1 VPARF
6 LSELA
11 TSEVVAAQ
19 ERYAGRAIPRL
30 PAQDAERL
38 GATEA
43 DFISERDSFYMASI
57 SSNGWPYVQHRGGPV
72 GFVKVIDERTL
83 AFADFKG
90 NRQLISTG
98 NLAGDGRV
106 ALILVDYPSRTRLK
120 VLGHARVVGA
130 AEDPSLA
137 NRLGVAE
144 LGRKV
149 ERLVTIDVVAFDW
162 NCPAY
167 ITQRYTVAQIEEL
180 VAPLKRRIA
189 ELEAQVATVAV
200 RSS

>member
-1 VPARF
+1 MPARF
-6 LSELA
+6 LAELG
-11 TSEVVAAQ
+11 TPEVMAAQ
-19 ERYAGRAIPRL
+19 ERYAGRAFPRV
-30 PAQDAERL
+30 PSEDADRL

-43 DFISERDSFYMASI
+43 EFISERDSFYMASV
-57 SSNGWPYVQHRGGPV
+57 SSNGWPYVQHRGGPA

-83 AFADFKG
+83 AFPDFRG

-120 VLGHARVVGA
+120 VLGHARIVGIT
-130 AEDPSLA
+130 EDPSLA
-137 NRLGVAE
+137 NRLGAAG

-167 ITQRYTVAQIEEL
+167 ITPRYTVAQIEEL
-180 VAPLKRRIA
+180 VLPLKLRIA
-189 ELEAQVATVAV
+189 ELETEFAKQ
-200 RSS
+200 

>member
-1 VPARF
+1 MPARF
-6 LSELA
+6 LAELA
-11 TSEVVAAQ
+11 TPEVVAAQ
-19 ERYAGRAIPRL
+19 ERYAGRAFPMVH
-30 PAQDAERL
+30 AESRDRL
-38 GATEA
+38 GAAEA
-43 DFISERDSFYMASI
+43 EFISERDSLYMASV
-57 SSNGWPYVQHRGGPV
+57 SSNGWPYVQHRGGPA
-72 GFVKVIDERTL
+72 GFVKVIDEQTL
-83 AFADFKG
+83 AFPDFRG

-120 VLGHARVVGA
+120 VLGYARIVDA
-130 AEDPSLA
+130 TEDRPLA
-137 NRLGVAE
+137 NRIGAAG

-167 ITQRYTVAQIEEL
+167 ITPRYTIAQIEEL

-189 ELEAQVATVAV
+189 ELEVEIAK
-200 RSS
+200 RSQQSA

>member
-1 VPARF
+1 MPARF
-6 LSELA
+6 LAELA
-11 TSEVVAAQ
+11 TPEIVTAQ
-19 ERYAGRAIPRL
+19 ERYAGRTLPRV
-30 PAQDAERL
+30 PSEDIDRF

-43 DFISERDSFYMASI
+43 EFISERDSFYMASV
-57 SSNGWPYVQHRGGPV
+57 SSNGWPYVQHRGGPA
-72 GFVKVIDERTL
+72 GFIKIIDDHTL
-83 AFADFKG
+83 AFPDFRG

-98 NLAGDGRV
+98 NFAGGGRV

-120 VLGHARVVGA
+120 VLGHARVVGV

-137 NRLGVAE
+137 DRLGAAG

-167 ITQRYTVAQIEEL
+167 ITPRYTVAQIEEL
-180 VAPLKRRIA
+180 VLPLKRRIS
-189 ELEAQVATVAV
+189 ELEAEVAR
-200 RSS
+200 RSHQPG

>member
-1 VPARF
+1 MPARY
-6 LSELA
+6 LAELA
-11 TSEVVAAQ
+11 TPEVAAAQ
-19 ERYAGRAIPRL
+19 ERYAGRTQPGV
-30 PAQDAERL
+30 PSEEGERL

-43 DFISERDSFYMASI
+43 EFISERDSFYMASV
-57 SSNGWPYVQHRGGPV
+57 SSNGWPYVQHRGGPA
-72 GFVKVIDERTL
+72 GFVEVVDESTL

-98 NLAGDGRV
+98 NLAGAGRV
-106 ALILVDYPSRTRLK
+106 ALIFVDYPSRTRLK
-120 VLGHARVVGA
+120 VLGHARAIGV
-130 AEDPSLA
+130 AENPSLA
-137 NRLGVAE
+137 NRLGAAE

-167 ITQRYTVAQIEEL
+167 ITPRYTVAQIEEL

-189 ELEAQVATVAV
+189 ELEAKV
-200 RSS
+200 

>member
-1 VPARF
+1 MPARF
-6 LSELA
+6 LAELA
-11 TSEVVAAQ
+11 TPEVVAAQ
-19 ERYAGRAIPRL
+19 ERYAGRASPRV
-30 PAQDAERL
+30 PAESRDRL

-43 DFISERDSFYMASI
+43 EFISERDSFYMASV
-57 SSNGWPYVQHRGGPV
+57 SSNGWPYVQHRGGPA
-72 GFVKVIDERTL
+72 GFVKVIDEHTL
-83 AFADFKG
+83 AFPDFRG

-120 VLGHARVVGA
+120 VLGYARIVGA
-130 AEDPSLA
+130 TEDPSLA
-137 NRLGVAE
+137 SRLGATE

-167 ITQRYTVAQIEEL
+167 ITPRYTVAQIEKL
-180 VAPLKRRIA
+180 VAPLKRRIS
-189 ELEAQVATVAV
+189 ELEAEIAE
-200 RSS
+200 RSRQSA